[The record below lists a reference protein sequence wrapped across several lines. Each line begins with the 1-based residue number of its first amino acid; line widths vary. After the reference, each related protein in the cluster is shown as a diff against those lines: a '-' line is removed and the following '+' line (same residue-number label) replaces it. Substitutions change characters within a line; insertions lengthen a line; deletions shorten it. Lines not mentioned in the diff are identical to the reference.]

1 MKRLIFILLRFI
13 ISASLIIFVFS
24 RIDIKEFLNCVKE
37 ANILLLL
44 FSLSLHFVGALLG
57 SSRWNVLLKSYGID
71 VPHRELY
78 RLYMIGSFFNT
89 FLPTSVGGDA
99 VRMFKVSSLTDK
111 RAQAVTSVFIE
122 RFIGMLILYVIS
134 FFSYAFYFKF
144 KEGRELLIAI
154 LILLSTSFGFVIFIL
169 SPISEKILKI
179 IPSSFL
185 KEKLDKVY
193 YSLKY
198 PVKEPYSLLI
208 VFLYTTLLQINVVIY
223 FFIISLSINI
233 KLSIIYFFILIP
245 VILTVTMLPITLG
258 GIGLREGGFVFLFSR
273 FGGVLPEK
281 ALTLSILGYFISVIF
296 AIFGG
301 LVYIFE
307 GKNEKI

>member
-1 MKRLIFILLRFI
+1 MRRFFSFLLRFI
-13 ISASLIIFVFS
+13 VSASLIIFVFS
-24 RIDIKEFLNCVKE
+24 KIDIKNFLNSLKE

-57 SSRWNVLLKSYGID
+57 SSRWNVLLKSYGIE
-71 VPHRELY
+71 VPQRELY

-99 VRMFKVSSLTDK
+99 VRMLKVSSLTEK

-122 RFIGMLILYVIS
+122 RFIGMFVLYIIS

-144 KEGRELLIAI
+144 REGKELLLAI
-154 LILLSTSFGFVIFIL
+154 LFLLFVSIAFVLFIL
-169 SPISEKILKI
+169 SPISEKIIKI

-185 KEKLDKVY
+185 KEKLNKIH

-198 PVKEPYSLLI
+198 PVKEPLSLTKVI
-208 VFLYTTLLQINVVIY
+208 LYTTFLQINVVIY
-223 FFIISLSINI
+223 FFIISIAIKI
-233 KLSIIYFFILIP
+233 KLSIVYFFILIP
-245 VILTVTMLPITLG
+245 IILTVTMLPITLG
-258 GIGLREGGFVFLFSR
+258 GIGLREGGFVFLFSK
-273 FGGVLPEK
+273 FGVSPEK
-281 ALTLSILGYFISVIF
+281 ALSLSILGYFISIIF

-301 LVYIFE
+301 LIYIFE
-307 GKNEKI
+307 GKK